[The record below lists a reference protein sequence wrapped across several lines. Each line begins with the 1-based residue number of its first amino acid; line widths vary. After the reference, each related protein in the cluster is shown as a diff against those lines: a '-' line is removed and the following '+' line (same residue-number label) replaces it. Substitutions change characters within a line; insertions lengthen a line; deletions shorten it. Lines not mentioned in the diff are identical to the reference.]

1 LSVTFRVNSEKL
13 QEYLTKA
20 PERAERIL
28 QRWKEEGSAK
38 TVEQMRVFSP
48 VKTGFLRD
56 SITRDFTNDGFSVY
70 PTASYAQ
77 FVEEDTAP
85 HTIFPRAA
93 QVLSWETAVGQRIFA
108 MRVNHPGTHGQ
119 HFIRRT
125 FDAMREVLLQLY
137 AAFWREE
144 S

>member
-1 LSVTFRVNSEKL
+1 MSVTFRVNSEKL
-13 QEYLTKA
+13 QDYLAKA

-28 QRWKEEGSAK
+28 QRWKEEGSNK
-38 TVEQMRVFSP
+38 TIEQMRILTP

-56 SITRDFTNDGFSVY
+56 SITRDFTHVGFRVY

-85 HTIFPRAA
+85 HTIFPSNAR
-93 QVLSWETAVGQRIFA
+93 VLSWETSTGQRIFA

-125 FDAMREVLLQLY
+125 FDAMREALLQLY
-137 AAFWREE
+137 AAIWREK